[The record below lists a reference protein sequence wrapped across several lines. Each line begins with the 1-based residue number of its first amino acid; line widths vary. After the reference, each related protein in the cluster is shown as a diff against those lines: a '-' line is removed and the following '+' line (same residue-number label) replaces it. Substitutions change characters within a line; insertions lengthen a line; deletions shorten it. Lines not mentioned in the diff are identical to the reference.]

1 MVQYYVFNILFC
13 GTSYLRLALKC
24 MCYVCVLHWKTKH
37 EKYYKVCVLR
47 LYLVRR
53 DRRGGRKTCSKPPQG
68 RFKLRPL
75 QPYSV
80 RFTCWASWASSA
92 PWKKVSTTDL
102 ILRIQAKIHSEN
114 RHKGVTTQ
122 NFFQQSFPIPA
133 QLACQKESTKR
144 TVWKCS
150 NRSIQTQRQCITFFH
165 YAVRL

>member
-24 MCYVCVLHWKTKH
+24 MCYVCVFSKH

-53 DRRGGRKTCSKPPQG
+53 DRKGGRKTCSKPPQG

-102 ILRIQAKIHSEN
+102 
-114 RHKGVTTQ
+114 V
-122 NFFQQSFPIPA
+122 
-133 QLACQKESTKR
+133 QK
-144 TVWKCS
+144 
-150 NRSIQTQRQCITFFH
+150 SIQKTDTRESQLRTSSNSHFQYQHNLPVKKRVQTGLRGS
-165 YAVRL
+165 VLTEVSKLRDSV